1 VTTQLSRLPDHLDD
15 HMRQWLDAGLIDAE
29 QAERI
34 EAFEAAGRPRTRRV
48 PLAAELL
55 TYLGGVVSLVGGGLV
70 VGQAWEDLPLAA
82 RIAVGLVVAAAGF
95 IAGWRLS
102 TIDEPGAWRLTGATW
117 VLGSA
122 GTAFAVGVAT
132 AESSWS
138 DEVTGVLVGVTLLGT
153 GLALWRNLDRPLQFL
168 TAAAGVMVAALAT
181 TNWLDVPKLVVGLG
195 GIGLGACIA
204 AMAATHRLQPI
215 WITLPVGSLVAMIS
229 AAAITDLQ
237 RATGFAI
244 GAALGA
250 ATVGVGLWARQI
262 PTVVVGVLGFMQYLI
277 AMVSSYFTGPLA
289 SAVVL
294 VIGLALVAGA
304 VRVVTRRGK
313 GSGETLGKA

>member
-1 VTTQLSRLPDHLDD
+1 
-15 HMRQWLDAGLIDAE
+15 MRQWLEAGLIDSE
-29 QAERI
+29 QAEQI
-34 EAFEAAGRPRTRRV
+34 EAFETAGRTMSRRV

-70 VGQAWEDLPLAA
+70 AGQAWEDLPLAA

-102 TIDEPGAWRLTGATW
+102 TIDEPGARRLTGATR

-122 GTAFAVGVAT
+122 GAAFAVGVAT

-138 DEVTGVLVGVTLLGT
+138 DDITGVLVGLTLLGT

-168 TAAAGVMVAALAT
+168 TGAVGLVVTAIATGSWLDTPKLGVGVGGIALGAAL
-181 TNWLDVPKLVVGLG
+181 V
-195 GIGLGACIA
+195 
-204 AMAATHRLQPI
+204 AMATLRRVRPM
-215 WITLPVGSLVAMIS
+215 WITLPVGSLLAMIS
-229 AAAITDLQ
+229 AAAITDVQ

-250 ATVGVGLWARQI
+250 ATVGVGLWSRQV

-277 AMVSSYFTGPLA
+277 ALVSTYFTGPLA
-289 SAVVL
+289 SAMVL
-294 VIGLALVAGA
+294 VVGLALVIGA
-304 VRVVTRRGK
+304 VRVVTRGK
-313 GSGETLGKA
+313 GSGQTLGKT